1 MNELANTGIASVRA
15 DLNIE
20 KARISANVTAIDNI
34 NQTIEDSG
42 WITTADGNQLWAR
55 KDNIISTINQSP
67 ESISI
72 DADRINLNG
81 TVTFSMFSSSLQD
94 RINGKADSDDLGAL
108 AMLDTVGES
117 QLSAALKNSINNK
130 LERGDMGDLAFKDKI
145 GKALLDETL
154 IKNGV
159 ILTTL
164 IDTDAIY
171 ANMAQI
177 GDFSIESGSLVSNK
191 MKLYPSSGLYFE
203 DSGRG
208 IISRFGAQTIPSSTG
223 VSCNLF
229 LRNTDNSGT
238 GMTNGACMT
247 LEVGNPTNTNGQK
260 WISCSQASGWGA
272 GFTLEAKYVGD
283 DNGMSRTCIT
293 IPNILT
299 DGQLK
304 NKFNSSP
311 QFHFLVWDIKTG
323 MVCMQI

>member
-1 MNELANTGIASVRA
+1 
-15 DLNIE
+15 
-20 KARISANVTAIDNI
+20 
-34 NQTIEDSG
+34 
-42 WITTADGNQLWAR
+42 
-55 KDNIISTINQSP
+55 
-67 ESISI
+67 
-72 DADRINLNG
+72 
-81 TVTFSMFSSSLQD
+81 
-94 RINGKADSDDLGAL
+94 
-108 AMLDTVGES
+108 
-117 QLSAALKNSINNK
+117 
-130 LERGDMGDLAFKDKI
+130 
-145 GKALLDETL
+145 
-154 IKNGV
+154 
-159 ILTTL
+159 
-164 IDTDAIY
+164 
-171 ANMAQI
+171 
-177 GDFSIESGSLVSNK
+177 

-293 IPNILT
+293 IPNIL
-299 DGQLK
+299 
-304 NKFNSSP
+304 N
-311 QFHFLVWDIKTG
+311 FLVWDIKTG